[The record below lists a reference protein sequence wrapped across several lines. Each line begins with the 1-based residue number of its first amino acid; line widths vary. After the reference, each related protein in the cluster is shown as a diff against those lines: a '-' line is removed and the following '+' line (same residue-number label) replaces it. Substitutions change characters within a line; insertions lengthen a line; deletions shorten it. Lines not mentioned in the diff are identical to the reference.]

1 MFSSGSSRVIAMEP
15 MGQEVNHVSY
25 SMDRILYTD
34 GTNMSGLHIL
44 SVSFPVWD
52 ESIQRA
58 ACFTDAVLSAATVT
72 QSPSSAA
79 FDDSKYMK

>member
-1 MFSSGSSRVIAMEP
+1 MVP

-72 QSPSSAA
+72 QSRELLLMIQSAWN
-79 FDDSKYMK
+79 DDIVSV